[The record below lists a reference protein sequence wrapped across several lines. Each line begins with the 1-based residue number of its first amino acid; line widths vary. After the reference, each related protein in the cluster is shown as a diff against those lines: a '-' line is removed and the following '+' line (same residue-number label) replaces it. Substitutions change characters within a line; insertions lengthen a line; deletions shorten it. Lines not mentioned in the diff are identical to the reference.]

1 MYYKVF
7 LDTNIYDGAN
17 YSFHNAMFSL
27 LRKMTED
34 GALQLKINS
43 VVEGEVK
50 KHIGRDV
57 KVAAK
62 KLLEAVKDRSLS
74 SFRNI
79 PSFQDYLMIPN
90 PKDWVQKAEEEFEE
104 FLISCNCD
112 RISINGIDVEKIME
126 NYFNQKWPFEAAKTD
141 EFKDAFIV
149 ASIIKDIIGT
159 EDVLG
164 ITEDQTYCVIS
175 NDKGFRA
182 ALEQGTVG
190 IEDVRIFPGLK
201 EFTDYLA
208 EKDNYAQHIKAF
220 IESGNADDEIQ
231 EAVKEAINSADISV
245 ESLFWDIEELDILD
259 IDEIEYT
266 PYIISVYDEGIAKV
280 SFAVTCKV
288 TVYYKYTDENE
299 SYYDKEDQCYL
310 WQKIVELEEEYT
322 YTPVLCSDNSS
333 GLTSNILVT
342 DKIIY
347 FNNSGCG
354 ISGFNYKKKGKQVN
368 VSTFNSNKYSSITHS
383 DTVKKLFYQA
393 DNSLYAVNEANGE
406 ITKVLD
412 NVNGSI
418 NLSITD
424 NVLLYASTSDN
435 KNYTYYGYNIVNG
448 NNGEIVSNVKKLVIS
463 NKKYYYYTDNYVYV
477 NDNGKVKG
485 IYKSRYNVLSDM
497 ELINNNTLQVVDT
510 STALDKKEKIVNI
523 DLSDKNYKSSV
534 VDQKY
539 SLIRIIQ

>member
-164 ITEDQTYCVIS
+164 ITEDRMIKDSVQLWSRGQLELKMLGY
-175 NDKGFRA
+175 FR
-182 ALEQGTVG
+182 G
-190 IEDVRIFPGLK
+190 
-201 EFTDYLA
+201 
-208 EKDNYAQHIKAF
+208 
-220 IESGNADDEIQ
+220 
-231 EAVKEAINSADISV
+231 
-245 ESLFWDIEELDILD
+245 
-259 IDEIEYT
+259 
-266 PYIISVYDEGIAKV
+266 
-280 SFAVTCKV
+280 
-288 TVYYKYTDENE
+288 
-299 SYYDKEDQCYL
+299 
-310 WQKIVELEEEYT
+310 
-322 YTPVLCSDNSS
+322 
-333 GLTSNILVT
+333 
-342 DKIIY
+342 
-347 FNNSGCG
+347 
-354 ISGFNYKKKGKQVN
+354 
-368 VSTFNSNKYSSITHS
+368 
-383 DTVKKLFYQA
+383 
-393 DNSLYAVNEANGE
+393 
-406 ITKVLD
+406 
-412 NVNGSI
+412 
-418 NLSITD
+418 
-424 NVLLYASTSDN
+424 
-435 KNYTYYGYNIVNG
+435 
-448 NNGEIVSNVKKLVIS
+448 
-463 NKKYYYYTDNYVYV
+463 
-477 NDNGKVKG
+477 
-485 IYKSRYNVLSDM
+485 
-497 ELINNNTLQVVDT
+497 
-510 STALDKKEKIVNI
+510 
-523 DLSDKNYKSSV
+523 
-534 VDQKY
+534 
-539 SLIRIIQ
+539 

>member
-1 MYYKVF
+1 
-7 LDTNIYDGAN
+7 
-17 YSFHNAMFSL
+17 MFSL

-259 IDEIEYT
+259 IDEI
-266 PYIISVYDEGIAKV
+266 
-280 SFAVTCKV
+280 
-288 TVYYKYTDENE
+288 
-299 SYYDKEDQCYL
+299 
-310 WQKIVELEEEYT
+310 
-322 YTPVLCSDNSS
+322 
-333 GLTSNILVT
+333 
-342 DKIIY
+342 
-347 FNNSGCG
+347 
-354 ISGFNYKKKGKQVN
+354 
-368 VSTFNSNKYSSITHS
+368 
-383 DTVKKLFYQA
+383 
-393 DNSLYAVNEANGE
+393 
-406 ITKVLD
+406 
-412 NVNGSI
+412 
-418 NLSITD
+418 
-424 NVLLYASTSDN
+424 
-435 KNYTYYGYNIVNG
+435 
-448 NNGEIVSNVKKLVIS
+448 
-463 NKKYYYYTDNYVYV
+463 
-477 NDNGKVKG
+477 
-485 IYKSRYNVLSDM
+485 
-497 ELINNNTLQVVDT
+497 
-510 STALDKKEKIVNI
+510 
-523 DLSDKNYKSSV
+523 
-534 VDQKY
+534 
-539 SLIRIIQ
+539 

>member
-79 PSFQDYLMIPN
+79 PSFQNYLMIPN

-322 YTPVLCSDNSS
+322 VAFDMVL
-333 GLTSNILVT
+333 
-342 DKIIY
+342 
-347 FNNSGCG
+347 
-354 ISGFNYKKKGKQVN
+354 
-368 VSTFNSNKYSSITHS
+368 
-383 DTVKKLFYQA
+383 
-393 DNSLYAVNEANGE
+393 SL
-406 ITKVLD
+406 D
-412 NVNGSI
+412 
-418 NLSITD
+418 
-424 NVLLYASTSDN
+424 
-435 KNYTYYGYNIVNG
+435 
-448 NNGEIVSNVKKLVIS
+448 VSNCKPEMDEDDEEILFEDYTESPSCIELEKDRCIS
-463 NKKYYYYTDNYVYV
+463 TEVVSETDPFYEDLDGEYDYATDVCPDCGSPIGIA
-477 NDNGKVKG
+477 NDGGNGFC
-485 IYKSRYNVLSDM
+485 
-497 ELINNNTLQVVDT
+497 INCAPNH
-510 STALDKKEKIVNI
+510 
-523 DLSDKNYKSSV
+523 
-534 VDQKY
+534 
-539 SLIRIIQ
+539 